1 MDQIEKTISTCMKK
15 YQEEIH
21 KNYPSVS
28 VSKLQSI
35 WDKLNEKPVEKEKK
49 KRTAYQNYFVF
60 CREQITNE
68 NPCLKFGD
76 ISKLI
81 SAKWN
86 DMDAEEKS
94 RFASATYSPETVKN
108 VMNIEKHDSYVH
120 LFETIDDGHDQN
132 RIDYEH
138 DDNIDSLDQDDDE
151 EELDQD
157 EIDFDEIE

>member
-60 CREQITNE
+60 CREQIT
-68 NPCLKFGD
+68 
-76 ISKLI
+76 
-81 SAKWN
+81 N